1 MIPAPKARTRFQ
13 GYVII
18 RVMTTR
24 LALAA
29 AIALGTLVSLGV
41 WLFRRIVPKEKTDD
55 WPMAEATIQ
64 FVRKVTVNAG
74 RYSYQV
80 DVGDFSFTVSG
91 EYYSGRLK
99 ISRSFS
105 THQALPK
112 ELTDQK
118 IQVRYNPRNPDKYS
132 VPPQEIGGFL
142 LDPFDETN
150 VSDGEPFDLE
160 IDKI

>member
-1 MIPAPKARTRFQ
+1 MIRP
-13 GYVII
+13 
-18 RVMTTR
+18 MTTP
-24 LALAA
+24 LALAVVM
-29 AIALGTLVSLGV
+29 ALGALVALGA
-41 WLFRRIVPKEKTDD
+41 WLFRRIVPKENPDD
-55 WPMAEATIQ
+55 WPTAEGTIQ
-64 FVRKVTVNAG
+64 FIRKVTVNAG

-80 DVGDFSFTVSG
+80 DVGDFSFTVNG

-112 ELTDQK
+112 DLANQK
-118 IQVRYNPRNPDKYS
+118 IQVRYNPLNPDKYS

-150 VSDGEPFDLE
+150 VSDADPFDLE